1 MLYEHATEN
10 EKVLESQS
18 SPKFEEE
25 VHKDQSEEEDKEN
38 GLEFENLIKKKADFD
53 GPIDIE
59 NNSNPSDYAS
69 NQNEEGE

>member
-1 MLYEHATEN
+1 MLYEHAAEN

-25 VHKDQSEEEDKEN
+25 VQVHKNHVEEEDKEN
-38 GLEFENLIKKKADFD
+38 GLEFENLIKKKTDFD

-69 NQNEEGE
+69 NQEAE